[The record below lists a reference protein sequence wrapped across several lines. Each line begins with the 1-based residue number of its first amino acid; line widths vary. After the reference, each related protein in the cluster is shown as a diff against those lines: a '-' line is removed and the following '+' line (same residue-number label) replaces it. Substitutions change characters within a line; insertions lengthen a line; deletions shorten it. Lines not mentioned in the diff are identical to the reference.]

1 MLKPKKHFA
10 GNKKRYTFATVNK
23 RQQVYKRFLIRL
35 HYIRCE
41 ITIEVHSQY
50 AMFIPFGVT
59 VHLAPFSGRGES
71 VLMSVSECAI
81 L

>member
-1 MLKPKKHFA
+1 MLKPKKHLR
-10 GNKKRYTFATVNK
+10 GNKKRHTFANVNK
-23 RQQVYKRFLIRL
+23 KQQVYKRYLSYL
-35 HYIRCE
+35 HTMRNHNK
-41 ITIEVHSQY
+41 VRSQY

-71 VLMSVSECAI
+71 VLMSVSERAK

>member
-1 MLKPKKHFA
+1 MLKPKKHLQV
-10 GNKKRYTFATVNK
+10 NKKGCTFASVNK
-23 RQQVYKRFLIRL
+23 KQQVYKRYLTYL
-35 HYIRCE
+35 HTMRNHNK
-41 ITIEVHSQY
+41 VHSLY

-71 VLMSVSECAI
+71 VLMSVSERAK